1 MQWFELSR
9 NQIEDQLVKVFA
21 TNSILSSAM
30 SYASLN
36 GGKRMRPLLCVAAG
50 MVSDANADDL
60 HKVGAAVELIHCYSL
75 VHDDLPVMDNDDL
88 RRGLPTCHIKYGDA
102 IAILA
107 GDALQ
112 SMAFELISQPMNMLP
127 VKQLQIINILAN
139 ASGVYG
145 MAGGQALDILS
156 TNKILELDA
165 LKKMHSL
172 KTGALI
178 KASILCGFLVG
189 ENAHNNSVDY
199 ILLDKIAN
207 NLGLLFQVVD
217 DILDYT
223 SNTEVLGK
231 TAHKDEA
238 QQKATFVSLFGL
250 EQSQIFTKQCYEQT
264 MLQITQLPNHSHLL
278 DLVRMIYQ
286 RNS

>member
-145 MAGGQALDILS
+145 MAGGQALD
-156 TNKILELDA
+156 
-165 LKKMHSL
+165 
-172 KTGALI
+172 
-178 KASILCGFLVG
+178 
-189 ENAHNNSVDY
+189 
-199 ILLDKIAN
+199 
-207 NLGLLFQVVD
+207 
-217 DILDYT
+217 
-223 SNTEVLGK
+223 TEVLGK